1 MKTII
6 GTKADVAKELTAQV
20 AAVLA
25 SKPEANN
32 AISAVDLPAEV
43 LDALAASDI
52 AFDRAT
58 LFQACEY
65 CGAAGKGAHAVG
77 TAFSPLTAAK
87 PFAAVHAPDPDADA
101 EHAADY
107 DAAIQAAGGLD
118 LVILGLGERGH
129 VAFNE
134 PGAGFGEKT
143 HIAKLAEVTREAIAA
158 DFGTLEAI
166 AADFGT
172 LEQTPEHGITIG
184 IHTILGA
191 KKILLVGFG
200 ARCAKAANATLTGR
214 PETFI
219 PASFLQLHT
228 DVEVYL
234 DADAAAQL

>member
-25 SKPEANN
+25 SKPEANI

-87 PFAAVHAPDPDADA
+87 PFAAV
-101 EHAADY
+101 
-107 DAAIQAAGGLD
+107 
-118 LVILGLGERGH
+118 
-129 VAFNE
+129 
-134 PGAGFGEKT
+134 
-143 HIAKLAEVTREAIAA
+143 
-158 DFGTLEAI
+158 
-166 AADFGT
+166 
-172 LEQTPEHGITIG
+172 TPRQSRSCRKVSTVS
-184 IHTILGA
+184 IH
-191 KKILLVGFG
+191 
-200 ARCAKAANATLTGR
+200 RNGR
-214 PETFI
+214 PTRMH
-219 PASFLQLHT
+219 PR
-228 DVEVYL
+228 
-234 DADAAAQL
+234 

>member
-6 GTKADVAKELTAQV
+6 GTKQNVTKELTALV
-20 AAVLA
+20 ADVLA
-25 SKPEANN
+25 HKPEANI
-32 AISAVDLPAEV
+32 AVSAVDLPEEV
-43 LDALAASDI
+43 LGALAKSDL
-52 AFDRAT
+52 AFDKAT

-65 CGAAGKGAHAVG
+65 CGVAGKGVHAVG
-77 TAFSPLTAAK
+77 AAFQVLTAAK
-87 PFAAVHAPDPDADA
+87 PFDA

-134 PGAGFGEKT
+134 PGAAFGEKT
-143 HIAKLAEVTREAIAA
+143 HIAKLAEVTREAAVPA
-158 DFGTLEAI
+158 FGS
-166 AADFGT
+166 
-172 LEQTPEHGITIG
+172 LEQTPEQGITIG

-191 KKILLVGFG
+191 KKIVLVAFG
-200 ARCAKAANATLTGR
+200 ARCAKAVNATLTGR
-214 PETFI
+214 PETFT

-234 DADAAAQL
+234 DEAAAAQL

>member
-6 GTKADVAKELTAQV
+6 GTKADVVKELTAQV

-25 SKPEANN
+25 SKPEANI

-52 AFDRAT
+52 AFDRAA

-77 TAFSPLTAAK
+77 TAFSPLTAEK

-101 EHAADY
+101 E

-143 HIAKLAEVTREAIAA
+143 HIAKLAEVTR
-158 DFGTLEAI
+158 EAI

>member
-25 SKPEANN
+25 SKLEANI

-52 AFDRAT
+52 AFDRAA

-65 CGAAGKGAHAVG
+65 CGAAGHGAHAVG
-77 TAFSPLTAAK
+77 TAFQTLTAAK
-87 PFAAVHAPDPDADA
+87 PFAAVHAPDPDTDD
-101 EHAADY
+101 EHAAAY
-107 DAAIQAAGGLD
+107 DDAIQAVGGLD

-134 PGAGFGEKT
+134 PGAGFNEKT
-143 HIAKLAEVTREAIAA
+143 HIAKLAEVTREAAA
-158 DFGTLEAI
+158 PAFGS
-166 AADFGT
+166 
-172 LEQTPEHGITIG
+172 LEQTPEQGVTIG

-191 KKILLVGFG
+191 KKIALVAFG
-200 ARCAKAANATLTGR
+200 ARCAKAVNATLTGR
-214 PETFI
+214 PETFT

-234 DADAAAQL
+234 DEAAAAQL

>member
-25 SKPEANN
+25 SKPEANI

-65 CGAAGKGAHAVG
+65 CGAVG
-77 TAFSPLTAAK
+77 TAFSPLMAAK
-87 PFAAVHAPDPDADA
+87 PFAAVYAPDPDADA

-143 HIAKLAEVTREAIAA
+143 HIAKLAEVTR
-158 DFGTLEAI
+158 EAI

>member
-6 GTKADVAKELTAQV
+6 GTKQNVTKELTALV
-20 AAVLA
+20 ADVLA
-25 SKPEANN
+25 HKPEANI
-32 AISAVDLPAEV
+32 AVSAVDLPEEV
-43 LDALAASDI
+43 LGALAKSNL
-52 AFDRAT
+52 AFDKAT

-65 CGAAGKGAHAVG
+65 CGAAGKGVHAVG
-77 TAFSPLTAAK
+77 AAFQVLT
-87 PFAAVHAPDPDADA
+87 
-101 EHAADY
+101 ADY

-143 HIAKLAEVTREAIAA
+143 HIAKLAEVTREAAA
-158 DFGTLEAI
+158 PAFGS
-166 AADFGT
+166 
-172 LEQTPEHGITIG
+172 LEQTPEQGITIG

-191 KKILLVGFG
+191 KKIVLVAFG
-200 ARCAKAANATLTGR
+200 ARCAKAVNATLTGR
-214 PETFI
+214 PETFT

-234 DADAAAQL
+234 DEAAAAQL

>member
-6 GTKADVAKELTAQV
+6 GTQTDVIKELTAQV
-20 AAVLA
+20 ADVLA
-25 SKPEANN
+25 RKPEANI
-32 AISAVDLPAEV
+32 AVSAVDLPAEV
-43 LDALAASDI
+43 LGALAASDI
-52 AFDRAT
+52 AFDKAT

-77 TAFSPLTAAK
+77 AAFSPLTAAK
-87 PFAAVHAPDPDADA
+87 PFAAVYAPDPDADA

-158 DFGTLEAI
+158 DFGALA
-166 AADFGT
+166 
-172 LEQTPEHGITIG
+172 QTP
-184 IHTILGA
+184 
-191 KKILLVGFG
+191 G
-200 ARCAKAANATLTGR
+200 ARHHDRHPHDPGR
-214 PETFI
+214 EKD
-219 PASFLQLHT
+219 PARRLWRALREGSCRHAHGPPG
-228 DVEVYL
+228 DVYPRVVP
-234 DADAAAQL
+234 AAAHGCRGLS

>member
-6 GTKADVAKELTAQV
+6 GTEADVVKELTAQV

-25 SKPEANN
+25 RKPEANI
-32 AISAVDLPAEV
+32 AVSAVDLPAQV
-43 LDALAASDI
+43 LDALANSDI
-52 AFDRAT
+52 AFDKAT

-77 TAFSPLTAAK
+77 TVFQPFTAAK
-87 PFAAVHAPDPDADA
+87 PFAAVYAPNPDADA
-101 EHAADY
+101 GNAADY

-143 HIAKLAEVTREAIAA
+143 HIAKLAEVTREAA
-158 DFGTLEAI
+158 

-172 LEQTPEHGITIG
+172 LEQTPEQGITMG

-200 ARCAKAANATLTGR
+200 ARCAKAANATLAGR

>member
-6 GTKADVAKELTAQV
+6 GTKADVTKELTAQV
-20 AAVLA
+20 ADVLA
-25 SKPEANN
+25 RKPDANI
-32 AISAVDLPAEV
+32 AISVVDLPAEV

-52 AFDRAT
+52 AFDKAT

-77 TAFSPLTAAK
+77 AAFSPLTAAK

-101 EHAADY
+101 EHADY

-158 DFGTLEAI
+158 DFGTLE
-166 AADFGT
+166 
-172 LEQTPEHGITIG
+172 QTPEHGITIG
-184 IHTILGA
+184 IHTILGT

>member
-25 SKPEANN
+25 SKPEANI

-87 PFAAVHAPDPDADA
+87 PFAAVHAPDP
-101 EHAADY
+101 HAADY

-143 HIAKLAEVTREAIAA
+143 HIAKLAEVTR
-158 DFGTLEAI
+158 EAI

>member
-25 SKPEANN
+25 SKPEANI

-134 PGAGFGEKT
+134 PGAGFGGDARG
-143 HIAKLAEVTREAIAA
+143 HRRGLRHARA
-158 DFGTLEAI
+158 DA
-166 AADFGT
+166 
-172 LEQTPEHGITIG
+172 
-184 IHTILGA
+184 
-191 KKILLVGFG
+191 G
-200 ARCAKAANATLTGR
+200 ARHHDRHPHDPGR
-214 PETFI
+214 EKD
-219 PASFLQLHT
+219 PARRLWRALREGGQCHAHGPSGN
-228 DVEVYL
+228 VYPRVVP
-234 DADAAAQL
+234 AAAYGCRGLS

>member
-6 GTKADVAKELTAQV
+6 GTKQDVTKELTALV
-20 AAVLA
+20 ADVLA
-25 SKPEANN
+25 RKPEANI
-32 AISAVDLPAEV
+32 AVSAVDLPEEA
-43 LDALAASDI
+43 LDALAASDL

-65 CGAAGKGAHAVG
+65 CGAAGHGAHAVG
-77 TAFSPLTAAK
+77 TAFQTLTAAK
-87 PFAAVHAPDPDADA
+87 PFASVHAPDPDTDD
-101 EHAADY
+101 EHAAAY
-107 DAAIQAAGGLD
+107 DDAIQAAGGLD

-134 PGAGFGEKT
+134 PGAGFNEKT
-143 HIAKLAEVTREAIAA
+143 HIAKLAEVTREAAA
-158 DFGTLEAI
+158 PAFGS
-166 AADFGT
+166 
-172 LEQTPEHGITIG
+172 LEQTPEQGVTIG

-191 KKILLVGFG
+191 KKIALVAFG
-200 ARCAKAANATLTGR
+200 ARCAKAVNATLTGR

-234 DADAAAQL
+234 DEAAAAQL

>member
-25 SKPEANN
+25 SKPEANI

-52 AFDRAT
+52 AFDRAA

-87 PFAAVHAPDPDADA
+87 PFAAVHAPDPDAGA

-143 HIAKLAEVTREAIAA
+143 HIAKLAEVTR
-158 DFGTLEAI
+158 EAI

>member
-25 SKPEANN
+25 SKPEANI

-87 PFAAVHAPDPDADA
+87 PFAA

-143 HIAKLAEVTREAIAA
+143 HIAKLAEVTRE
-158 DFGTLEAI
+158 GI

>member
-25 SKPEANN
+25 SKPEANI

-52 AFDRAT
+52 AFDRAA

-87 PFAAVHAPDPDADA
+87 PFAA

-143 HIAKLAEVTREAIAA
+143 HIAKLAEVTR
-158 DFGTLEAI
+158 EAI

>member
-6 GTKADVAKELTAQV
+6 GTKQDVAKELTALV
-20 AAVLA
+20 ADVLA
-25 SKPEANN
+25 RKPEANI
-32 AISAVDLPAEV
+32 AVSAVDLPEEA
-43 LDALAASDI
+43 LDALAASDL

-65 CGAAGKGAHAVG
+65 CGAAGHGAHAVG
-77 TAFSPLTAAK
+77 TAFQALTAAK
-87 PFAAVHAPDPDADA
+87 PFAAVHAPDPDTDD
-101 EHAADY
+101 EHAAAY
-107 DAAIQAAGGLD
+107 DDAIQAAGGLD

-134 PGAGFGEKT
+134 PGVGFNEKT
-143 HIAKLAEVTREAIAA
+143 HIAKLAEVTREAAA
-158 DFGTLEAI
+158 PAFGS
-166 AADFGT
+166 
-172 LEQTPEHGITIG
+172 LEQTPEQGVTIG

-191 KKILLVGFG
+191 KKIALVAFG
-200 ARCAKAANATLTGR
+200 ARCAKAVNATLTGR

-234 DADAAAQL
+234 DEAAAAQL

>member
-6 GTKADVAKELTAQV
+6 GTKQNVTKELTALV
-20 AAVLA
+20 ADVLA
-25 SKPEANN
+25 HKPDANI
-32 AISAVDLPAEV
+32 AVSAVDLPEEV
-43 LDALAASDI
+43 LGALAKSDL
-52 AFDRAT
+52 AFDKAT

-77 TAFSPLTAAK
+77 AAFQVLTAAK
-87 PFAAVHAPDPDADA
+87 PFAAEHAPDPGADA

-143 HIAKLAEVTREAIAA
+143 HIAKLAEVTREARPRPSVRLSRRRSRASRSASIRFSAR
-158 DFGTLEAI
+158 
-166 AADFGT
+166 
-172 LEQTPEHGITIG
+172 
-184 IHTILGA
+184 
-191 KKILLVGFG
+191 KRSCLVAFG
-200 ARCAKAANATLTGR
+200 ARCAKAVNATLTGR
-214 PETFI
+214 PETFT

-234 DADAAAQL
+234 DEAAAAQL

>member
-1 MKTII
+1 M
-6 GTKADVAKELTAQV
+6 
-20 AAVLA
+20 
-25 SKPEANN
+25 
-32 AISAVDLPAEV
+32 
-43 LDALAASDI
+43 
-52 AFDRAT
+52 
-58 LFQACEY
+58 
-65 CGAAGKGAHAVG
+65 
-77 TAFSPLTAAK
+77 
-87 PFAAVHAPDPDADA
+87 HAPDPDADA

-118 LVILGLGERGH
+118 LVLLGLGERGH

-143 HIAKLAEVTREAIAA
+143 HIAKLAEVTR
-158 DFGTLEAI
+158 EAI

>member
-6 GTKADVAKELTAQV
+6 GTKQNVTKELTALV
-20 AAVLA
+20 ADVLA
-25 SKPEANN
+25 HKPEANI
-32 AISAVDLPAEV
+32 AVSAVDLPEEA
-43 LDALAASDI
+43 LDALAASDL

-65 CGAAGKGAHAVG
+65 CGAAGHGAHAVG
-77 TAFSPLTAAK
+77 K

-143 HIAKLAEVTREAIAA
+143 HIAKLAEVTREAAA
-158 DFGTLEAI
+158 PAFGS
-166 AADFGT
+166 
-172 LEQTPEHGITIG
+172 LEQTPEQGITIG

-191 KKILLVGFG
+191 KKIVLVAFG
-200 ARCAKAANATLTGR
+200 ARCAKAVNATLTGR
-214 PETFI
+214 PETFT

-234 DADAAAQL
+234 DEAAAAQL